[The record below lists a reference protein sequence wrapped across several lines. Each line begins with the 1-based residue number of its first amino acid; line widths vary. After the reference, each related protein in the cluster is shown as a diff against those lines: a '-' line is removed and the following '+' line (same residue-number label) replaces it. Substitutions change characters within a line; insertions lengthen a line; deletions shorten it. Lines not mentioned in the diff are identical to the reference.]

1 MQIFVPGPEVIE
13 RQIIAAEGIKP
24 CLRGSCYLRHATK
37 DLHLP
42 LHNSCSK
49 PNSKS
54 GVKSKSKE
62 FKFIA

>member
-1 MQIFVPGPEVIE
+1 MQIFAPGPEVIE

-42 LHNSCSK
+42 LH
-49 PNSKS
+49 KS